1 MKVLFTTICRP
12 IGPRH
17 GDGAS
22 VGYKLLYGQV
32 TRAQGLFSPR
42 AVHHHFGLN
51 YIALNIDAPSTVL
64 QYPSRR
70 ELIRELKR
78 NQYDYVGVPFILA
91 TFHRM
96 TQTVALIRKHSPR
109 SKIILGGYG
118 TVASDEELKPYG
130 DYICREEGVAFMRR
144 LLGEPFRPLPYEHP
158 HIVSTLKVF
167 SVPVSRTGMI
177 FAGLGCANG
186 CDFCSTSHFFKRRH
200 IRLLPTGQDI
210 FKVLCR
216 YQDEDPE
223 VQFTVL
229 DEDFLLN
236 KKRAMEFRDLVLQ
249 GRRQFNIFA
258 FASIR
263 ALSQYSVSEL
273 AELGIDGVWIG
284 YEGTRSGYGKQQGR
298 PLDELFADL
307 RRHGIQ
313 VLASMIVGFEYQTP
327 EIIRREFAG
336 LMKLRPAYCQFLIYG
351 PTPGTPFYE
360 RVTAEEKIRPE
371 ILVTRAH
378 YYRSCT
384 GFNSM
389 VVHPTMT
396 REQIEGM
403 QSWCFAEDF
412 QRLGPSVYRTI
423 RLWMDGYDHLSRSD
437 NPRLKERG
445 HLFGSYARGAYAA
458 FLPGKLLGPN
468 RRARRFAGALEKRV
482 YARLG
487 APTLKDRMLSIGAL
501 LAALWTRFTLEFDF
515 FQHPRLKILRY
526 RWEPRRGLMRF
537 WGQSEEGTA
546 APELRVTY
554 GKTRVHGW
562 AWMRLDGI
570 LDRKTAAEFCQRLKA
585 ELAQGTERL
594 VLRFGRIDRADE
606 DGLASVHQAVR
617 ESQGRVH
624 VLLPEGPAPALEGL
638 RSLADES
645 QDLKDLKLP
654 DQGVRL

>member
-12 IGPRH
+12 IGPKH

-22 VGYKLLYGQV
+22 VGYELLYGQV
-32 TRAQGLFSPR
+32 TRAQGIFSPR
-42 AVHHHFGLN
+42 AVHHHFSLN

-64 QYPSRR
+64 QYPSKR
-70 ELIRELKR
+70 ELVRELRR
-78 NQYDYVGVPFILA
+78 NRYDYVGVPFILA

-96 TQTVALIRKHSPR
+96 KQAVALVRKHSPH
-109 SKIILGGYG
+109 SKVILGGYG
-118 TVASDEELKPYG
+118 TVASDEELKPYA
-130 DYICREEGVAFMRR
+130 DHICREEGVAFMRR

-210 FKVLCR
+210 FDVLSR
-216 YQDEDPE
+216 YQDKDPE

-249 GRRQFNIFA
+249 SGRQFNIFA

-307 RRHGIQ
+307 RKHGIQ

-327 EIIRREFAG
+327 GIIKQEFRG
-336 LMKLRPAYCQFLIYG
+336 LMRLRPAYCQFLIYG

-360 RVTAEEKIRPE
+360 RVTAEGKLRPE
-371 ILVTRAH
+371 ILVTREH
-378 YYRSCT
+378 YYKSCT

-389 VVHPTMT
+389 VVHPAMT

-403 QSWCFAEDF
+403 QRWCFNEDF
-412 QRLGPSVYRTI
+412 QHLGPSVFRTI
-423 RLWMDGYDHLSRSD
+423 RLWMSGYDYLTRSD
-437 NPRLKERG
+437 NPRLRERG
-445 HLFGSYARGAYAA
+445 HLFGKCARNAYLA
-458 FLPGKLLGPN
+458 FLAGKLLGPN
-468 RRARRFAGALEKRV
+468 RRARRYIAALEKRLH
-482 YARLG
+482 ARLG
-487 APTLKDRMLSIGAL
+487 KPTLKERALSVLGL
-501 LAALWTRFTLEFDF
+501 LAALWTQITINIDY
-515 FQHPRLKILRY
+515 FQHPRLKTMRY
-526 RWEPRRGLMRF
+526 RWGPRNGLMRF
-537 WGQSEEGTA
+537 WGESEEGVA

-554 GKTRVHGW
+554 GKTRVQGW
-562 AWMRLDGI
+562 AWMSLDGI
-570 LDRKTAAEFCQRLKA
+570 LDGKTAAEFCQRLKA
-585 ELAQGTERL
+585 ELAQGTERF

-606 DGLASVHQAVR
+606 AGLASVHQAVR
-617 ESQGRVH
+617 GAQGRVH
-624 VLLPEGPAPALEGL
+624 VLLPKGPIPVLEGL
-638 RSLADES
+638 RSLADDSES
-645 QDLKDLKLP
+645 LKDLKLP
-654 DQGVRL
+654 DQGVRS